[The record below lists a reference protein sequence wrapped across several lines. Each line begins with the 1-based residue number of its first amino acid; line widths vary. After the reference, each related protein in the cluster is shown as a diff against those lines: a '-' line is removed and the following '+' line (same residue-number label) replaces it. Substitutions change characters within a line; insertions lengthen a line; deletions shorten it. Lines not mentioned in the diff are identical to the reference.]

1 MGEKYIYSTLFVKI
15 NWSIDENVPEK
26 PLLSPAKL
34 EKRNKT
40 KNRLSRMEEAS
51 RSGTSIES
59 SGSSIATSIDDVV
72 RLENHMT
79 RICEGKEG
87 KERS

>member
-1 MGEKYIYSTLFVKI
+1 LGEKYLYSTIFTKI

-34 EKRNKT
+34 EKRNKA
-40 KNRLSRMEEAS
+40 KNKLSRMEEAS

-59 SGSSIATSIDDVV
+59 SGSSVATSIEEG
-72 RLENHMT
+72 RLENHM
-79 RICEGKEG
+79 RCIYEGNEAK
-87 KERS
+87 